1 MKKKILTICACV
13 ILVVLTATG
22 VYRQGFDIS
31 DITLNNAEAIA
42 RGEGDGTH
50 SGPGYKTVCGG
61 ICDDGSTCTTSV
73 WGCRYENEAS
83 CQEVMC
89 QRHGLVPDK

>member
-42 RGEGDGTH
+42 RGER
-50 SGPGYKTVCGG
+50 GYACPSACLTYKAGG
-61 ICDDGSTCTTSV
+61 GGGLLCNCSRFLGRCDKWCD
-73 WGCRYENEAS
+73 
-83 CQEVMC
+83 
-89 QRHGLVPDK
+89 